1 MRGHS
6 RIYFVAIS
14 IALLIS
20 VIMLGCQQAAAPA
33 PAKPAAPPGPIKIGL
48 LTDLTGPIAASSV
61 PGYES
66 ISDWY
71 KYVNDNLSGIQGHK
85 VEIVVV
91 DTKYD
96 NNLAVAGFEKLATL
110 DKVNYVWIAAANL
123 QPPVKPLTEKYRIPC
138 SGPTEMT
145 VLLPNT
151 PNSFIFGAIP
161 TYADFYRASLT
172 YIKNNWKN
180 ADPPRIGIMGLDA
193 AFAKSTIKPTKWML
207 ENELKWPI
215 VAEEWA
221 AMAATDVT
229 SQVTNLKNAKCDYV
243 LLVSTGA
250 PQLIF
255 QKTAKAAG
263 LLDQSIVI
271 DTFITQMSS
280 FRKLDPAATT
290 GLWSHSPCAIME
302 MAADVPILKTID
314 GIHKATR
321 PSAPPLDWI
330 RIVNYGGAISIQEI
344 FDKAITKYGY
354 DKLSGDNIKWI
365 MENQMKGSTAKGILG
380 SCPWT
385 PTDHAGYHEST
396 LVKTLPDMQ
405 VQILQKWMQ
414 MPPWPAQASDV
425 NFWKL

>member
-6 RIYFVAIS
+6 RIYFVAMT

-20 VIMLGCQQAAAPA
+20 VILMGCQQAAAPA
-33 PAKPAAPPGPIKIGL
+33 PVKPAAPAGPIKIGV

-61 PGYES
+61 PGYEA

-85 VEIVVV
+85 VEVIVV

-96 NNLAVAGFEKLATL
+96 ANLAVSGFEKLATL
-110 DKVNYVWIAAANL
+110 DKVNYIWIAAANL
-123 QPPVKPLTEKYRIPC
+123 MPPVKPLSEKYRIPC

-151 PNSFIFGAIP
+151 PNSFMYGSIP
-161 TYADFYRASLT
+161 TYADFYRSTLT
-172 YIKNNWKN
+172 YIKNNWKKSEL
-180 ADPPRIGIMGLDA
+180 PRIGIMGLDA
-193 AFAKSTIKPTKWML
+193 SFAKSTIKPTKWMI
-207 ENELKWPI
+207 ETELKWPI

-221 AMAATDVT
+221 TMAATDVT
-229 SQVTNLKNAKCDYV
+229 SQVTNLKNAKCDYI

-271 DTFITQMSS
+271 DTFITQMNS

-302 MAADVPILKTID
+302 MADEVPMLKTLD
-314 GIHKATR
+314 AIHKAAR

-330 RIVNYGGAISIQEI
+330 RIVHYGGCVAINEI
-344 FDKAITKYGY
+344 MDKTITKYGY
-354 DKLSGDNIKWI
+354 DKLTGDNIKWI
-365 MENQMKGSTAKGILG
+365 MENEMKGSTAKGLLG
-380 SCPWT
+380 TCPWT
-385 PTDHAGYHEST
+385 PTSHAGYHESI
-396 LVKTLPDMQ
+396 LVKTVPDNKIE
-405 VQILQKWMQ
+405 VLQKWTP
-414 MPPWPAQASDV
+414 MPPWPDQALDV